1 MINFHLRHAVAVA
14 CIGLLSLV
22 SPVQA
27 QQFGTGAFP
36 DTGSIEPQ
44 LKRGTST
51 KADVQRVLG
60 VPNGTG
66 SLSTPD
72 EILGV
77 QPLGGGPRE
86 IWYYD
91 DMEITDMKSGD
102 GVITMKMR
110 QQILLVF
117 FKGELFDG
125 YFWTS
130 NKYDPV
136 AK

>member
-1 MINFHLRHAVAVA
+1 MINVNVRFAAAVVCVA
-14 CIGLLSLV
+14 LFSVMSSV
-22 SPVQA
+22 SA
-27 QQFGTGAFP
+27 QQFGTGTFP
-36 DTGSIEPQ
+36 NTSVIEQQ
-44 LKRGTST
+44 LKRGTSN

-66 SLSTPD
+66 NLSTPP

-77 QPLGGGPRE
+77 QALGEGPRE

-91 DMEITDMKSGD
+91 DVEVTDMKSDD
-102 GVITMKMR
+102 GVINMNVR

-117 FKGELFDG
+117 FKGEAFDG
-125 YFWTS
+125 YFWTRS
-130 NKYDPV
+130 KFAPT